1 MYILLYLYPTVML
14 NERFMFCIEYCP
26 PSMLCSI
33 SEIVG
38 GHRLPSYGIVQFW
51 SRTDTSIVSDTVS
64 DTRSDT
70 GHWPKVSVS
79 GFDTPT
85 TDTLSSY
92 GRLGRVVSSLPVAL
106 TPVPGAP
113 QLMAPLS
120 LCNVCRP

>member
-14 NERFMFCIEYCP
+14 NKCFMFCIEYCP

-64 DTRSDT
+64 DTGSDT

-79 GFDTPT
+79 GFATPT
-85 TDTLSSY
+85 TD
-92 GRLGRVVSSLPVAL
+92 GLGFQQTVL
-106 TPVPGAP
+106 
-113 QLMAPLS
+113 
-120 LCNVCRP
+120 